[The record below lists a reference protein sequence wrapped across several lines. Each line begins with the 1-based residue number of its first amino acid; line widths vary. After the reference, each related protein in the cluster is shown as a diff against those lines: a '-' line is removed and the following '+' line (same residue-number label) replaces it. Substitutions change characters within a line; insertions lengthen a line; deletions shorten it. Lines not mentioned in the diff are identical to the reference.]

1 MRDAQTRALHW
12 ANLPPE
18 RKQEIIRRH
27 ACHLLAHIEAKRWLA
42 DQHSAELSAA
52 ELKPRLTPKPTR
64 ERPLHPVERFG
75 DLSGIQPNYLPI
87 R

>member
-1 MRDAQTRALHW
+1 MLAPNTMQTRAQRW

-42 DQHSAELSAA
+42 DH
-52 ELKPRLTPKPTR
+52 PTR

-75 DLSGIQPNYLPI
+75 TLAAIPAPYFEATFE
-87 R
+87 

>member
-1 MRDAQTRALHW
+1 MSDAQTRALHW
-12 ANLPPE
+12 ATLLTE

-42 DQHSAELSAA
+42 DH
-52 ELKPRLTPKPTR
+52 PTR
-64 ERPLHPVERFG
+64 ERPVNPAERFG
-75 DLSGIQPNYLPI
+75 QLDSIQPNYLPI

>member
-1 MRDAQTRALHW
+1 MLAPNTMQTRALHW
-12 ANLPPE
+12 ATLPPD

-42 DQHSAELSAA
+42 DH
-52 ELKPRLTPKPTR
+52 PTR

-75 DLSGIQPNYLPI
+75 DLSNIQPNYLPI